1 MLSDRTKEEKP
12 LDDKSDIADVQR
24 LNGIL
29 LEYRNEVKRVAT
41 DLENDII
48 EDCNDVFEKIMNLF
62 ESANESYEIYRV
74 ERMKRRFERIEG
86 HISGAFERHV
96 ARRISLDDR
105 ECSEILRMLP
115 GEAKGQ
121 RMQELKKK
129 VFIEVVDDITSKIN
143 EVIDEL
149 FEDIDDAIQ
158 HRLETIGTQLLEKS
172 TVYNELIANGDAKGD
187 VQESIVLNGEYMVS
201 TLELIEELVTQ
212 EI

>member
-1 MLSDRTKEEKP
+1 
-12 LDDKSDIADVQR
+12 
-24 LNGIL
+24 
-29 LEYRNEVKRVAT
+29 
-41 DLENDII
+41 
-48 EDCNDVFEKIMNLF
+48 
-62 ESANESYEIYRV
+62 
-74 ERMKRRFERIEG
+74 
-86 HISGAFERHV
+86 
-96 ARRISLDDR
+96 
-105 ECSEILRMLP
+105 MLP